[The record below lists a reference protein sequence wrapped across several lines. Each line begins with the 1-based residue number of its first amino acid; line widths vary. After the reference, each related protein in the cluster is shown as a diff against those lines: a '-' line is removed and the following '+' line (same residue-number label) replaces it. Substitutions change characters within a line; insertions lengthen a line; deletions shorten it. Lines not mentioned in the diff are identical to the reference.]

1 MLMQF
6 SKSSFPIPLF
16 LYSWSTM
23 KSGIHASSVVLFNRG
38 KNTSDIIP
46 TTTAAIMDE
55 VKTDSGVKEDASR
68 KLVETLNMRLSD
80 EYVLY
85 TKTRKYHWNV
95 IGPRFHQLHEFFK
108 VQYET
113 LDEMV
118 DEIAEKIRHSGGK
131 SSGTL
136 DDFASKSINEEPGQY
151 PDAQTMISNLLND
164 HERVI
169 KTLRKNA
176 DEAEELE
183 DKSTNDFILEAVQKH
198 EKMAWMLRAHLE
210 GKDRI

>member
-1 MLMQF
+1 MT
-6 SKSSFPIPLF
+6 SKSS
-16 LYSWSTM
+16 SAAST
-23 KSGIHASSVVLFNRG
+23 
-38 KNTSDIIP
+38 
-46 TTTAAIMDE
+46 AIMEQDI
-55 VKTDSGVKEDASR
+55 KTDIGVKDDAR
-68 KLVETLNMRLSD
+68 KKIVETLNVRLSD

-95 IGPRFHQLHEFFK
+95 IGPRFHQLHDFFK
-108 VQYET
+108 EQYEI

-118 DEIAEKIRHSGGK
+118 DEIAERARQLGGK
-131 SSGTL
+131 SLGTL
-136 DDFASKSINEEPGQY
+136 DEFARNSSINEEPGQN

-183 DKSTNDFILEAVQKH
+183 DMVTNDFFLEAAQKH

-210 GKDRI
+210 GKDTI

>member
-1 MLMQF
+1 MT
-6 SKSSFPIPLF
+6 SKSS
-16 LYSWSTM
+16 SATST
-23 KSGIHASSVVLFNRG
+23 
-38 KNTSDIIP
+38 
-46 TTTAAIMDE
+46 AIMEQD
-55 VKTDSGVKEDASR
+55 VKTDIGVKDDAR
-68 KLVETLNMRLSD
+68 KKIVETLNMRLSD

-95 IGPRFHQLHEFFK
+95 IGPRFHQLHEFFEE
-108 VQYET
+108 QYEI
-113 LDEMV
+113 LDEMI
-118 DEIAEKIRHSGGK
+118 DEIAERTRQLGGK
-131 SSGTL
+131 SLGTL
-136 DDFASKSINEEPGQY
+136 DEFARNSSINEEPGQN

-164 HERVI
+164 HETVI

-183 DKSTNDFILEAVQKH
+183 DMVTNDFFLEAAQKH

>member
-1 MLMQF
+1 MT
-6 SKSSFPIPLF
+6 SKSS
-16 LYSWSTM
+16 SAAST
-23 KSGIHASSVVLFNRG
+23 
-38 KNTSDIIP
+38 
-46 TTTAAIMDE
+46 AIMEQDI
-55 VKTDSGVKEDASR
+55 KTDIGVKDDAR
-68 KLVETLNMRLSD
+68 KKIVETLNMRLSD

-108 VQYET
+108 EQYEA

-118 DEIAEKIRHSGGK
+118 DEIAERARQLGGK
-131 SSGTL
+131 SLGTL
-136 DDFASKSINEEPGQY
+136 DEFARNSSINEEPGQN

-164 HERVI
+164 HETVI

-183 DKSTNDFILEAVQKH
+183 DMVTNDFFLEAAQKH
-198 EKMAWMLRAHLE
+198 DKMAWMLRAHLE
-210 GKDRI
+210 GKDTI

>member
-1 MLMQF
+1 MT
-6 SKSSFPIPLF
+6 SKSS
-16 LYSWSTM
+16 SAAST
-23 KSGIHASSVVLFNRG
+23 
-38 KNTSDIIP
+38 
-46 TTTAAIMDE
+46 AIMEQDI
-55 VKTDSGVKEDASR
+55 KTDIGVKDDAR
-68 KLVETLNMRLSD
+68 KKIVETLNMRLSD

-108 VQYET
+108 EQYEI

-118 DEIAEKIRHSGGK
+118 DEIAERARQLGGK
-131 SSGTL
+131 SLGTL
-136 DDFASKSINEEPGQY
+136 DEFARNSSINEEPGQN

-183 DKSTNDFILEAVQKH
+183 DMVTNDFLLEAAQKH

-210 GKDRI
+210 GKDKI

>member
-1 MLMQF
+1 MT
-6 SKSSFPIPLF
+6 SKSSG
-16 LYSWSTM
+16 
-23 KSGIHASSVVLFNRG
+23 SGTAAS
-38 KNTSDIIP
+38 
-46 TTTAAIMDE
+46 TAAIMDNI
-55 VKTDSGVKEDASR
+55 KTDSGLKDDARR

-95 IGPRFHQLHEFFK
+95 IGPRFHQLHEFFEE
-108 VQYET
+108 QYKI

-118 DEIAEKIRHSGGK
+118 DEIAEKIRHMGGK
-131 SSGTL
+131 SFGTL
-136 DDFASKSINEEPGQY
+136 EEIASNSSINEEPGQY

-164 HERVI
+164 HESII

-183 DKSTNDFILEAVQKH
+183 DKATNDFILEAVQKH
-198 EKMAWMLRAHLE
+198 DKMAWMLRAHLE